1 MGDRLPLSKLAQKA
15 VADAARGQRRR
26 RKLDRLMSANVLT
39 TTDPSQ
45 RENGKEEGTTP
56 PPQRDNGKEEDTTRD
71 APDNAMSENGADA
84 LSVLAEL
91 GHAERDAL
99 SHDTVGLPSPPP
111 VRATYVFIYICILT
125 LPLPRCPPS
134 YTNICTSLSRCPPS
148 NTGRPQ
154 PAEKRECSVYILN
167 KWICT
172 AIIALL
178 YNSCTVLYKSCTVL
192 YNSCTAE

>member
-26 RKLDRLMSANVLT
+26 RKLDRLMSANVFT

-45 RENGKEEGTTP
+45 RE
-56 PPQRDNGKEEDTTRD
+56 NGKEEDTTRD

-91 GHAERDAL
+91 GLAERDAL

-111 VRATYVFIYICILT
+111 
-125 LPLPRCPPS
+125 
-134 YTNICTSLSRCPPS
+134 
-148 NTGRPQ
+148 
-154 PAEKRECSVYILN
+154 AECMLRV
-167 KWICT
+167 
-172 AIIALL
+172 
-178 YNSCTVLYKSCTVL
+178 
-192 YNSCTAE
+192 